1 MVTHSSSVSARLT
14 SSSRFVPFFRGVDRL
29 SDPSGLPVVHQTPT
43 LDTRAIVWLDIDH
56 TLYGRAQG
64 REISRLMKDRI
75 HGENK
80 SVCPSTDGDDSD

>member
-29 SDPSGLPVVHQTPT
+29 SDPSGLPAVHQTPT